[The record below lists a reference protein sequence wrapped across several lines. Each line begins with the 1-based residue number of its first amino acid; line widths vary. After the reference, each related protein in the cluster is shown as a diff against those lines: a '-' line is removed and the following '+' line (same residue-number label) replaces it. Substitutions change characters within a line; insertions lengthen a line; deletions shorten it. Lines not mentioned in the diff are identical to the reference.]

1 MSGPV
6 LAALGAALARGL
18 LGGPIDAAPTAGAGG
33 AAPVA
38 GQSVPPLPGVL
49 DLSAVALAIVVA
61 AACVGLARGARRELA
76 TLAITLL
83 LTLLVGRL
91 WAVLAWAAT
100 TLWNAVAA
108 IVPGGYLPRMMLPS
122 DDAASWQIG
131 FFLVGVVVLAYGGS
145 RLIASGVV
153 SGGGHGVLALLE
165 RLIGAGL
172 GALTG
177 LAVARFVLSRIVP
190 AAVVSPFSAGSRLA
204 ERLQSLGPRAALAI
218 MLLVI
223 VLGALSIGSLDRG
236 PRQKVY
242 N

>member
-1 MSGPV
+1 MSGPF
-6 LAALGAALARGL
+6 LAGLGAALARGL
-18 LGGPIDAAPTAGAGG
+18 LGGPIATTPPGGTGVSPTGAGLPG
-33 AAPVA
+33 PA
-38 GQSVPPLPGVL
+38 LPGVL

-61 AACVGLARGARRELA
+61 AAFVGLARGARRELA
-76 TLAITLL
+76 TLAITLVL
-83 LTLLVGRL
+83 SLVVGRL
-91 WAVLAWAAT
+91 WGVLAWAAT
-100 TLWNAVAA
+100 TLWNVAA
-108 IVPGGYLPRMMLPS
+108 RLMPGGYLEPAMLPS

-145 RLIASGVV
+145 RLIASGVIA
-153 SGGGHGVLALLE
+153 GDGRGVLALLE
-165 RLIGAGL
+165 RVIGAGL

-177 LAVARFVLSRIVP
+177 HVVARFVLSRIVP

-204 ERLQSLGPRAALAI
+204 ERLQALGPRAALAI
-218 MLLVI
+218 MLLVL